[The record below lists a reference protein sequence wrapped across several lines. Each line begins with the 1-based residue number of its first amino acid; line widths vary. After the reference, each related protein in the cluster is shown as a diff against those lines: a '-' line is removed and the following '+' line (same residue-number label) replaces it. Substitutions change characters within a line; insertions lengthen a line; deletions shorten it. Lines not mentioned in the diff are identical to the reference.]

1 MTLLARNPGDLP
13 AADPHLRDRAPRPD
27 AESRLIHA
35 VAAAGRWLTGIY
47 RLDLGLRAEHFV
59 VSPEDARSLLPGDAP
74 RSGVLVLDEG
84 PELRLGLYVDPRDQG
99 DPDAVVEE
107 TSHLL
112 CLAWHAAHGR
122 RVSRL
127 TLELQG
133 EVDRYAVARLQG
145 RDGFRHFER
154 FVWADWMDPGVRC
167 LYATAHRAALRY
179 CRLLARRF
187 PRRRDT
193 PALLCELRGF
203 YRASPEQKLR
213 AAN

>member
-1 MTLLARNPGDLP
+1 VTPLARISCDLP
-13 AADPHLRDRAPRPD
+13 ATDARLRERARRRD
-27 AESRLIHA
+27 AESRLIRA

-59 VSPEDARSLLPGDAP
+59 VSPDDARSLLPGDAP

-112 CLAWHAAHGR
+112 CLAWHATHGR

-127 TLELQG
+127 ILELQG

-145 RDGFRHFER
+145 RDGFGHFER
-154 FVWADWMDPGVRC
+154 FVWADWMDPGARR
-167 LYATAHRAALRY
+167 LYATAHRSGLRY
-179 CRLLARRF
+179 CRLLSRRF

-193 PALLCELRGF
+193 PALLSELRRF
-203 YRASPEQKLR
+203 YRASHEQKLR
-213 AAN
+213 AAG